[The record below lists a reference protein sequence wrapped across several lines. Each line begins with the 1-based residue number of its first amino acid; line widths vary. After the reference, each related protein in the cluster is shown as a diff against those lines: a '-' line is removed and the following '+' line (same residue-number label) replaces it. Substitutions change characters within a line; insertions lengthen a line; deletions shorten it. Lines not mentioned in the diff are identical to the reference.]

1 MSLTLPLTR
10 RLSLTALALALAPL
24 AHAQD
29 ASDAFKLKLAYT
41 GEAAVSLDGGKEQG
55 SAYAGQL
62 MLGTDVD
69 LQRLMGWNGATLKVY
84 AINRHGTNLANSDIG
99 NSTSVQ
105 EIYGGQGTRLTT
117 FTLQQ
122 KLFDDRLE
130 LEAGRSEA
138 NVDFLGSALCG
149 YFQGN
154 SSCGNPTFVF
164 RTSNFTYWPVS
175 SWSAHAKAWLTPTV
189 YVHVGAYEVNPTQ
202 AEDGQH
208 GLNWSTRDSTGVIV
222 PYAVGYKTDAASVR
236 FPAMYE
242 LGGWQDNSDYKD
254 PLTDRNGTP
263 ARLSGLDYAPRN
275 GRSGA
280 FIRFEQQVTRPDAD
294 SARGLVLFGSVLKGT
309 SGQLIEDHF
318 LELGLVQ
325 RGTFASRE
333 QDNIA
338 FVVTQ
343 QRYSDK
349 ALEDL
354 RLARAAAGGSG
365 TPHSSQY
372 MMELSYGI
380 QVTPQLRIA
389 PNLHYI
395 VHPDQFNEP
404 SRTRDLPN
412 ALVAGMRVDWAL

>member
-1 MSLTLPLTR
+1 MPSVLDRRVSTLAF
-10 RLSLTALALALAPL
+10 ALAVAPL

-29 ASDAFKLKLAYT
+29 AGDAFKLKLAYT
-41 GEAAVSLDGGKEQG
+41 GEAAASLEGGKEQG
-55 SAYAGQL
+55 SAFAGQL

-69 LQRLMGWNGATLKVY
+69 LQRLFGWNGATLKVY
-84 AINRHGTNLANSDIG
+84 AINRHGTNLAASDIG

-105 EIYGGQGTRLTT
+105 EIYGGQGTRLAN

-130 LEAGRSEA
+130 LEAGRSVA
-138 NVDFLGSALCG
+138 NIHFLGSELCG

-154 SSCGNPTFVF
+154 SACGNPTYVF
-164 RTSNFTYWPVS
+164 RTSNFSWWPVS
-175 SWSAHAKAWLTPTV
+175 SWAAHAKAWVTPNV

-202 AEDGQH
+202 AEDGEH
-208 GLNWSTRDSTGVIV
+208 GLNWSTRDRTGVIV
-222 PYAVGYKTDAASVR
+222 PYAVGYRTEAASTR
-236 FPAMYE
+236 LPAMYE
-242 LGGWQDNSDYKD
+242 LGGWQDNSDYRD
-254 PLTDRNGTP
+254 PLADRNGNP
-263 ARLSGLDYAPRN
+263 ARLSGLGYAPRN

-280 FIRFEQQVTRPDAD
+280 FFRFEQQVTRPDAD

-325 RGTFASRE
+325 RGTFASRA

-338 FVVTQ
+338 FVVTR
-343 QRYSDK
+343 QRYSDD

-354 RLARAAAGGSG
+354 RLARAAAGGRG

-380 QVTPQLRIA
+380 QLTPQLRIA

-404 SRTRDLPN
+404 SRTRDLPD
-412 ALVAGMRVDWAL
+412 ALIAGMRVDWAL